1 MKVSELARRYAKAV
15 YDLAEQSP
23 TLDRAHDQVF
33 ANLRDL
39 EQAFDKDPEI
49 REFLTNPV
57 IEPSARVAAL
67 EKAFDGKPL
76 TKEARDL
83 ILLLARKDRFGLFK
97 EIVAGYEA
105 QADAANGVCRGTVR
119 SATVLDP
126 SERQRIESTVEKVL
140 KKKVI
145 MTYGVDPTV
154 IGGLVAQVGSYT
166 FDDSI
171 AFHLRRMNEELKRR
185 TV

>member
-1 MKVSELARRYAKAV
+1 MKVSELAHRYAKAI
-15 YDLAEQSP
+15 YELAEESGAQEQIFS
-23 TLDRAHDQVF
+23 
-33 ANLRDL
+33 NLREL
-39 EQAFDKDPEI
+39 EQAFEKEPVIKD
-49 REFLTNPV
+49 FLTNPMV
-57 IEPSARVAAL
+57 EPDARVAAL
-67 EKAFDGKPL
+67 EKALAGKGV
-76 TKEARDL
+76 TKQAQDL
-83 ILLLARKDRFGLFK
+83 LILLARKDRFGLFK
-97 EIVAGYEA
+97 EIVAAYEA
-105 QADAANGVCRGTVR
+105 QTDNANGVCRGTVR
-119 SATVLDP
+119 SATALDP
-126 SERQRIESTVEKVL
+126 SERQRVEATVEKVL